1 MDYSSKEQKILSY
14 LEKCS
19 SLLEIMGV
27 DINEIKEVTNETKH
41 QTDRI
46 ENKVDNLNE
55 TIKTFISSFDAFKK
69 ETRDVEEKLL
79 LIAAKLT
86 EVENNI
92 DSNDYEL
99 YTEICRRNYYGWE
112 EYEELTKKFLPV
124 SEILYSRLQDPAIA
138 ANNVDFSPVVIE
150 LSRAIEN
157 EFLLKIFKKYVR
169 EFTKVYSDIKSF
181 DEFYSP
187 DKSSKIKVL
196 VNDKEKTIG
205 FITKTL
211 ANVIS
216 STIRYPD
223 YEPRFTLG
231 DMHFILNSLVC
242 EERINNSVLLQN
254 LKEFIEKYFD
264 CKLLNSDYIAN
275 ISKLVNNYR
284 NPAAHPE
291 YVSQEVAAECKE
303 FMPEQM
309 DYLIDCIKMN

>member
-1 MDYSSKEQKILSY
+1 MDYSSEQEL
-14 LEKCS
+14 LAFLDKCS
-19 SLLEIMGV
+19 SILEIMGAN
-27 DINEIKEVTNETKH
+27 ISEIKAVTNETKK
-41 QTDRI
+41 QTERI
-46 ENKVDNLNE
+46 ENKVDNL
-55 TIKTFISSFDAFKK
+55 TDTLKTFISSFDAFKK

-86 EVENNI
+86 EVENSIN
-92 DSNDYEL
+92 SNDYEL

-124 SEILYSRLQDPAIA
+124 SEILYSRLQDPSIA
-138 ANNVDFSPVVIE
+138 SNNVDFSPVVIE
-150 LSRAIEN
+150 LCRAIEN
-157 EFLLKIFKKYVR
+157 EFLLKVFKKYVR
-169 EFTKVYSDIKSF
+169 EFIKVYSDAKSF
-181 DEFYSP
+181 DDFYSP
-187 DKSSKIKVL
+187 DRSSKIKVL
-196 VNDKEKTIG
+196 VNGKEKTIG

-211 ANVIS
+211 VNVIS

-254 LKEFIEKYFD
+254 LKEFIEKHFD
-264 CKLLNSDYIAN
+264 CKLLNEGYISN

-291 YVSQEVAAECKE
+291 YVSQKVAEECKE
-303 FMPEQM
+303 FIPEQM
-309 DYLIDCIKMN
+309 DYLIECIK

>member
-1 MDYSSKEQKILSY
+1 MDYSSKEQEILSY

-27 DINEIKEVTNETKH
+27 DINEIKKVTNETKH

-55 TIKTFISSFDAFKK
+55 TLKTFISSFDAFKK

-150 LSRAIEN
+150 LCRAIEN

-211 ANVIS
+211 ASVIS

-291 YVSQEVAAECKE
+291 YVSQEVAEECKE

-309 DYLIDCIKMN
+309 DYLIDCLK

>member
-1 MDYSSKEQKILSY
+1 MDYSSEQKLLAFLDKY
-14 LEKCS
+14 S
-19 SLLEIMGV
+19 SVFEIMGA
-27 DINEIKEVTNETKH
+27 DISEIKEVTNETKH
-41 QTDRI
+41 QTERI
-46 ENKVDNLNE
+46 ENKVDSL
-55 TIKTFISSFDAFKK
+55 TDALKTFISSFDAFKK

-79 LIAAKLT
+79 LIASKLT

-92 DSNDYEL
+92 VSNDYEL

-138 ANNVDFSPVVIE
+138 SNNVDFSPVVIE
-150 LSRAIEN
+150 LCRAIEN

-169 EFTKVYSDIKSF
+169 EFTKTCSDSKAF
-181 DEFYSP
+181 EDFYSP
-187 DKSSKIKVL
+187 DSSSKIKVL
-196 VNDKEKTIG
+196 VNDRERTIG
-205 FITKTL
+205 FVTKTL
-211 ANVIS
+211 ANVIR
-216 STIRYPD
+216 STIKYPD

-264 CKLLNSDYIAN
+264 CKLLNDDYISN
-275 ISKLVNNYR
+275 ISRLVNNYR

-291 YVSQEVAAECKE
+291 YVSQEVAEECKE

-309 DYLIDCIKMN
+309 DYLIECIKTN

>member
-1 MDYSSKEQKILSY
+1 MDYSSKEQKILAY

-27 DINEIKEVTNETKH
+27 DISEIKEVTNETKQ
-41 QTDRI
+41 QTERI
-46 ENKVDNLNE
+46 ENKVDNLND
-55 TIKTFISSFDAFKK
+55 ILKTFISSFDAFKK

-124 SEILYSRLQDPAIA
+124 SEILYSRLQDPAISS
-138 ANNVDFSPVVIE
+138 NNVDFSPVVIE
-150 LSRAIEN
+150 LCRAIEN

-169 EFTKVYSDIKSF
+169 EFTKVYSDSKSF
-181 DEFYSP
+181 DDFYSS
-187 DKSSKIKVL
+187 DRSSKIKIL
-196 VNDKEKTIG
+196 VNDKEKSIG
-205 FITKTL
+205 FVTKTL
-211 ANVIS
+211 AGQIS
-216 STIRYPD
+216 STIKYPD

-242 EERINNSVLLQN
+242 EDRINNSVLLQN
-254 LKEFIEKYFD
+254 FKEFIEKNFD
-264 CKLLNSDYIAN
+264 CKLLNAEYISN

-291 YVSQEVAAECKE
+291 YVSQKVAEECKE

-309 DYLIDCIKMN
+309 DYLIDCLK